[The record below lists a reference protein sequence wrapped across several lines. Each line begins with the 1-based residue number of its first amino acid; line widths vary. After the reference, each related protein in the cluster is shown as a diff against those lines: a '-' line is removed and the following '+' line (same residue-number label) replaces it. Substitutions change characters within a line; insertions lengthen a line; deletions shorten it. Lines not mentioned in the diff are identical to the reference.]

1 MKFMNLVL
9 LTLFVLSAAIANAEM
24 SVKKLMI
31 NDREFWCLVSGRQ
44 TKKLFPGSEHY
55 RGDRCTVLG
64 SPDGSR
70 LCILHF
76 KHRRESSLYLLDKS
90 LGYNAIE
97 VKSDF
102 LDLTETEFALAS
114 INFTPEP
121 KSPDVGGLNFGV
133 LSILLSDN
141 DPPDESHF
149 NMEFQ
154 IVLSPGAA
162 HLRLLKCKG
171 YPNYQ
176 EWLKAHPSSTGWQL
190 VVEAED
196 ESK

>member
-1 MKFMNLVL
+1 MNLVL
-9 LTLFVLSAAIANAEM
+9 LTLFVLSAVIANAEM

-31 NDREFWCLVSGRQ
+31 NDREFWCLVSGGQ

-76 KHRRESSLYLLDKS
+76 KNRRESSFYLLDKS

-154 IVLSPGAA
+154 IVLSPGSA

-171 YPNYQ
+171 YANYQ
-176 EWLKAHPSSTGWQL
+176 EWLNAHPSSNGWQL
-190 VVEAED
+190 VAETED

>member
-1 MKFMNLVL
+1 MNLVL

-31 NDREFWCLVSGRQ
+31 NDREFWCLVSDGQ

-55 RGDRCTVLG
+55 RGDRCTVLS
-64 SPDGSR
+64 SPNGSR

-76 KHRRESSLYLLDKS
+76 KNRRESSLYLLDKS

-102 LDLTETEFALAS
+102 LDLAETEFALAS

-154 IVLSPGAA
+154 IVLSPGSA
-162 HLRLLKCKG
+162 HLRLMKCKG
-171 YPNYQ
+171 YANYE
-176 EWLKAHPSSTGWQL
+176 EWLNAYPSSNGWQL
-190 VVEAED
+190 VEEAED